1 MRNIG
6 QTRVEQHL
14 RDLRGFAGTGRR
26 DEHEP
31 IAGTEGFKNLRMDL
45 PDGKGSVHGH
55 CAPTTWTFNQ
65 DGGGKAALP
74 LGGYS
79 QAFEA
84 THLLDPSGSCS
95 TLHRS
100 AELYSAVSHPV
111 SQSCTLPGDWKFRSV
126 GPIRHSAE
134 YNSAIRQIENLR
146 YTLVPDTR

>member
-6 QTRVEQHL
+6 QARVEQHL

-45 PDGKGSVHGH
+45 PDGKGSVQGH

-84 THLLDPSGSCS
+84 THHLDPRVAVQ
-95 TLHRS
+95 RS
-100 AELYSAVSHPV
+100 IVA
-111 SQSCTLPGDWKFRSV
+111 QSCTLLYRILYRRVALCQEIGNSGVWDRSDTL
-126 GPIRHSAE
+126 PNTIR
-134 YNSAIRQIENLR
+134 R
-146 YTLVPDTR
+146 YGRLKICATL